1 MSAWTKQNLGDVED
15 LSPKHGMGWLLEG
28 RFAKQALRLEQTGL
42 SLQRLRPGMRL
53 PFGHTHSV
61 QEEIYVVLSGSGEL
75 KVGDEM
81 VALEDRLDAVRV
93 APGAWRGVQ
102 AGPDGLELLAFG
114 APTAAE
120 SDAEMDPD
128 WWPSDAA

>member
-1 MSAWTKQNLGDVED
+1 MSSWTKQNLGDAD
-15 LSPKHGMGWLLEG
+15 DMAPQRGMGELLEAH
-28 RFAKQALRLEQTGL
+28 FPKAALGLEQTGI
-42 SLQRLRPGMRL
+42 SHQHFKPGKRL

-75 KVGDEM
+75 KVDDDL
-81 VALEDRLDAVRV
+81 VPLATRLDAVRV

-114 APTAAE
+114 APTGE
-120 SDAEMDPD
+120 PDSEMDPG
-128 WWPSDAA
+128 WWPAE

>member
-1 MSAWTKQNLGDVED
+1 MSAWTKLNIGELED
-15 LSPKHGMGWLLEG
+15 LSPKHDMGEVLEG
-28 RFAKQALRLEQTGL
+28 RFAKDALGLGQTGI
-42 SLQRLRPGMRL
+42 SHQHFKPGKRL

-61 QEEIYVVLSGSGEL
+61 QEEIYVVLSGSGEM

-81 VALEDRLDAVRV
+81 VELDRRLDAVRV
-93 APGAWRGVQ
+93 APGTWRGVQ

-120 SDAEMDPD
+120 SDAEMDPA
-128 WWPSDAA
+128 WWPSADA